1 MKFKPETPAS
11 MIKAMGSF
19 LSTTSNQGHPWLR
32 LNMKHKPN
40 QLLVEKMG
48 ALHDIGS
55 INFLNKKKKDSLFMK
70 EKHKFYFVFYENWAL
85 LKFYFFNKLNCI
97 KI

>member
-19 LSTTSNQGHPWLR
+19 PSTTSNQGHPWLR

-40 QLLVEKMG
+40 QLLAEKMG

-55 INFLNKKKKDSLFMK
+55 IKFLNKKKKIHCSWK
-70 EKHKFYFVFYENWAL
+70 KK
-85 LKFYFFNKLNCI
+85 
-97 KI
+97 